1 MQIEIHVVIARE
13 GILERDLVLPAQN
26 IVTWNTLI
34 SGYVEHGN
42 GDEALKLYERMQ
54 LEGVRNV
61 IIFT

>member
-1 MQIEIHVVIARE
+1 MYITQIIGHH
-13 GILERDLVLPAQN
+13 PPQN

-42 GDEALKLYERMQ
+42 SDVALKLYERM
-54 LEGVRNV
+54 EFVGVRNV